1 MPCPNY
7 TLNKGRNK
15 RNPVNLKLYV
25 STVGKP
31 QQFCE
36 KGGVVQRGHSSE
48 MTSSCLVQKQSRLK
62 RELLSTRL
70 RPNSWT
76 VSIKE
81 SREKLESA

>member
-15 RNPVNLKLYV
+15 RNPVNLKLDV

-70 RPNSWT
+70 RLN
-76 VSIKE
+76 IKE